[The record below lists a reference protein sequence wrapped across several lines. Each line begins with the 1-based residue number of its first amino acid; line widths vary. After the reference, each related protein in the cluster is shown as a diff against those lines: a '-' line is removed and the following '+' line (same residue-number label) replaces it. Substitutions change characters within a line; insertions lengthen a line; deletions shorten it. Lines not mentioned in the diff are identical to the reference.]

1 MLHKLYKGVYFESAH
16 RLLHYEGKCNRIHG
30 HQFRVE
36 VWLEGEVDPTT
47 QILVDYN
54 VLKRIVNRF
63 DHQIILNREDPIVPV
78 ISKFQEVIITTGD
91 PTSELLARMIADEI
105 NTECRR
111 GGGAVTVTKIRV
123 WESTNSYAEVSY

>member
-1 MLHKLYKGVYFESAH
+1 MLHKLYKEVYFESAH

-54 VLKRIVNRF
+54 VLKQIINRF

-78 ISKFQEVIITTGD
+78 LSAFQEVITTTGD
-91 PTSELLARMIADEI
+91 PTSELLARLIADEI
-105 NTECRR
+105 TEGCGQGERFIS
-111 GGGAVTVTKIRV
+111 VTKIRV
-123 WESTNSYAEVSY
+123 WESTSSYAEVNY

>member
-1 MLHKLYKGVYFESAH
+1 MLHKLYKEVYFESAH

-54 VLKRIVNRF
+54 VIKQIINRF
-63 DHQIILNREDPIVPV
+63 DHQIILNHEDPMVPV
-78 ISKFQEVIITTGD
+78 LSTFQEVITTTGD
-91 PTSELLARMIADEI
+91 PTSELLARLIADEI
-105 NTECRR
+105 NTECGQEKRSI
-111 GGGAVTVTKIRV
+111 AVTKIRV
-123 WESTNSYAEVSY
+123 WESTSSYAEVSY

>member
-1 MLHKLYKGVYFESAH
+1 MLHKLYKEVFFESAH

-54 VLKRIVNRF
+54 VLKGIINRF
-63 DHQIILNREDPIVPV
+63 DHQIILNSEDPMVPAL
-78 ISKFQEVIITTGD
+78 SAFQEVITTTGD
-91 PTSELLARMIADEI
+91 PTSELLARVIADEI
-105 NTECRR
+105 NMECGQGKRPI
-111 GGGAVTVTKIRV
+111 AVTKIRV
-123 WESTNSYAEVSY
+123 WESTSSYAEVNY

>member
-1 MLHKLYKGVYFESAH
+1 MLHKLYKEVYFESAH

-54 VLKRIVNRF
+54 VLKQIINRF
-63 DHQIILNREDPIVPV
+63 DHQIILNHEDPMVPV
-78 ISKFQEVIITTGD
+78 LSTFQRVITTTGD
-91 PTSELLARMIADEI
+91 PTSELLARLIADEI
-105 NTECRR
+105 NTECGQEKRSI
-111 GGGAVTVTKIRV
+111 AVTKIRV
-123 WESTNSYAEVSY
+123 WESTSSYAEVSY

>member
-1 MLHKLYKGVYFESAH
+1 MLHKLYKEVFFESAH

-54 VLKRIVNRF
+54 VLKGIINRF
-63 DHQIILNREDPIVPV
+63 DHQILLNSDDPMVPAL
-78 ISKFQEVIITTGD
+78 SAFQEVITTTGD
-91 PTSELLARMIADEI
+91 PTSELLARVIADEI
-105 NTECRR
+105 NMECGQGKRPI
-111 GGGAVTVTKIRV
+111 AVTKIRV
-123 WESTNSYAEVSY
+123 WESTSSYAEVNY

>member
-1 MLHKLYKGVYFESAH
+1 MLHKLYKEVFFESAH

-54 VLKRIVNRF
+54 VLKGIINRF
-63 DHQIILNREDPIVPV
+63 DHQILLNSEDPMVPAL
-78 ISKFQEVIITTGD
+78 SAFQEVITTTGD
-91 PTSELLARMIADEI
+91 PTSELLARVIADEI
-105 NTECRR
+105 NMECGQGKRPI
-111 GGGAVTVTKIRV
+111 AVTKIRV
-123 WESTNSYAEVSY
+123 WESTSSYAEVNY